1 MPNKDRQPKTGWSS
15 TISTL
20 SLAALAFLTTTGLL
34 IAYVPFHATMEWGV
48 LIHTLIGLVVLLPI
62 VWYSWIHWADY
73 RQYNLSDALLL
84 GYVAVLALALCLV
97 SGVVVTWQGFFGLR
111 EWCVGVLEKR
121 IFATGITF
129 SFYAPDSFVVI
140 DHQYTSGHRDG
151 RAALAGPIDNP
162 RVSNRYPTEI
172 PCPQDQV

>member
-1 MPNKDRQPKTGWSS
+1 MPNQDRQPKTGWSS

-97 SGVVVTWQGFFGLR
+97 SGVVVTWQGLFGLR
-111 EWCVGVLEKR
+111 MSPSWRTVHLYSTWVTLVTRPAPYLVGV
-121 IFATGITF
+121 
-129 SFYAPDSFVVI
+129 DSHPSAGAKAHSGTRCLAQRSHHAGGTR
-140 DHQYTSGHRDG
+140 DHRPTRRCLSG
-151 RAALAGPIDNP
+151 
-162 RVSNRYPTEI
+162 
-172 PCPQDQV
+172 